1 MEHYTTEQFTCIETC
16 DKKSIKKND
25 LPSGQYFVN
34 RNIRFKS
41 SMLRSDLCNY
51 SDAYIV
57 VIDLLAAAA
66 NEDDEAEKSFAFKN
80 NAPFRSCI
88 SKLNGTLIVNA
99 KVLDV
104 FVPMYDL
111 LEYSQSYSMTS
122 GSLWNCYR
130 DEIDD
135 VDDNASDSKSF
146 EYKTKIIVK
155 TPKKPLHKP
164 QMNETQTN
172 HYNHQCQF

>member
-1 MEHYTTEQFTCIETC
+1 
-16 DKKSIKKND
+16 
-25 LPSGQYFVN
+25 
-34 RNIRFKS
+34 
-41 SMLRSDLCNY
+41 
-51 SDAYIV
+51 
-57 VIDLLAAAA
+57 
-66 NEDDEAEKSFAFKN
+66 
-80 NAPFRSCI
+80 
-88 SKLNGTLIVNA
+88 
-99 KVLDV
+99 
-104 FVPMYDL
+104 MYDL